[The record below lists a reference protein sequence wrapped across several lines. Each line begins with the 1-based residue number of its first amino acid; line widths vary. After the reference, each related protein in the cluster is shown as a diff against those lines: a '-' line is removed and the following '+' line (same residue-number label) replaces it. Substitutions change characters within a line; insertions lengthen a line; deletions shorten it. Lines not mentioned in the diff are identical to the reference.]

1 VDVHST
7 PDRVGVGARRP
18 LRIGVDG
25 RFLQDKFHG
34 VGRYAHGLLSG
45 LRAAEGDH
53 LVRVFVDESLPNH
66 RFPLEELVEPER
78 LELCSVSTPLY
89 SVRELGVWPARL
101 WRTPVDVFHSP
112 FFWSPMIL
120 PCPLVTTVHDMIFD
134 RYPEYIPG
142 LRYMAPYRVSSRIA
156 LRRARSVIAVSAA
169 TKQDIVT
176 YAGTSSEKIV
186 TIPNGV
192 EARYQPVLC
201 ESERRRVRD
210 RYRLPERYVLAVGA
224 RRPHKNVGR
233 LVSAFARLVDQ
244 LPHSLVL
251 VGPVDRRFVDDAEDG
266 VARLRA
272 RQRVL
277 EIEHVEEA
285 DLPAVYSMAELFV
298 QPSVIEG
305 FGLPV
310 LEAMASGCPVACSKS
325 SSLPEVAGEA
335 ALLFDPL
342 SEAEMSATIQD
353 ALTSEPLR
361 SSLQQRGLLRARCF
375 TWDSVATRT
384 LAVYAHAAGIG
395 ERASA

>member
-1 VDVHST
+1 M
-7 PDRVGVGARRP
+7 
-18 LRIGVDG
+18 RIGVDG

-34 VGRYAHGLLSG
+34 VGRYVYGLLCG

-53 LVRVFVDESLPNH
+53 LVRVFVDESLPNR
-66 RFPLEELVEPER
+66 RFPLEELVEPGR
-78 LELCSVSTPLY
+78 LELCTVSTPLY
-89 SVRELGVWPARL
+89 SLRELGVWPVRL

-142 LRYMAPYRVSSRIA
+142 FRYRAPYRVSSRIA
-156 LRRARSVIAVSAA
+156 LRRAKSVIAVSEA

-192 EARYQPVLC
+192 EARYRPVVC
-201 ESERRRVRD
+201 ERERRRVRG
-210 RYRLPERYVLAVGA
+210 RYRLPEKYVLMVGA

-233 LVSAFARLVDQ
+233 LVSAFTRLLDEVA
-244 LPHSLVL
+244 HSLVL
-251 VGPVDRRFVDDAEDG
+251 IGPVDRRFADDAEDG
-266 VARLRA
+266 VERLHA
-272 RQRVL
+272 AHRVL
-277 EIEHVEEA
+277 EIDHVEEA

-310 LEAMASGCPVACSKS
+310 LEAMACGCPVACSRA
-325 SSLPEVAGEA
+325 SSLPEVAGGA
-335 ALLFDPL
+335 AVMFDPL
-342 SEAEMSATIQD
+342 SETEMIATIRH
-353 ALTSEPLR
+353 ALASKPLR
-361 SSLQQRGLLRARCF
+361 SSLQERGRLRARCF
-375 TWDSVATRT
+375 TWDSVAART
-384 LAVYAHAAGIG
+384 LAVYEQAAGVR
-395 ERASA
+395 ERGSA

>member
-1 VDVHST
+1 
-7 PDRVGVGARRP
+7 VGAERP

-45 LRAAEGDH
+45 LRAARGDH
-53 LVRVFVDESLPNH
+53 LVRVFVDGSLPNH
-66 RFPLEELVEPER
+66 RFTLEELVEPGR

-89 SVRELGVWPARL
+89 SVRELGGWPARL

-142 LRYMAPYRVSSRIA
+142 FRYMAPYRVSSRIA
-156 LRRARSVIAVSAA
+156 LRRAKSVIAVSEA
-169 TKQDIVT
+169 TRQDIIT
-176 YAGTSSEKIV
+176 YAGTRFEKIV

-192 EARYQPVLC
+192 EARYQPVVR

-210 RYRLPERYVLAVGA
+210 RYRLPQRYVLAVGA

-233 LVSAFARLVDQ
+233 LVSAFASLIDQ
-244 LPHSLVL
+244 VPHSLVL
-251 VGPVDRRFVDDAEDG
+251 VGSVDPRFVDDAVDG

-272 RQRVL
+272 AGRVL
-277 EIEHVEEA
+277 EIDRVEEA

-310 LEAMASGCPVACSKS
+310 LEAMACGCPVACSRS

-342 SEAEMSATIQD
+342 SEAEMSATVQR
-353 ALTSEPLR
+353 ALASEALR
-361 SSLQQRGLLRARCF
+361 CSLQERGRLRARSF
-375 TWDSVATRT
+375 TWDSVAAQT
-384 LAVYAHAAGIG
+384 LAVYEQAAGVR
-395 ERASA
+395 EEASA